1 MRKEIGVL
9 LMEDESGEV
18 AVQLFSDVKGS
29 EVAFKDLRGSPADPQ
44 RRATLISLRYG
55 GDGEVEVA
63 SLVKELP
70 VFESVEGRPDGYVI
84 GEGPVH
90 FPKG

>member
-29 EVAFKDLRGSPADPQ
+29 EVAFKDLKGSPADPK

-55 GDGEVEVA
+55 GDGTVSVL
-63 SLVKELP
+63 SMVKELP
-70 VFESVEGRPDGYVI
+70 LFESVEGRPDGYMI

-90 FPKG
+90 FPKE

>member
-9 LMEDESGEV
+9 LMEDKSGEV
-18 AVQLFSDVKGS
+18 AVQLFSDVRGS
-29 EVAFKDLRGSPADPQ
+29 EVAFKDLRGSPADPKS
-44 RRATLISLRYG
+44 RATLISLRY